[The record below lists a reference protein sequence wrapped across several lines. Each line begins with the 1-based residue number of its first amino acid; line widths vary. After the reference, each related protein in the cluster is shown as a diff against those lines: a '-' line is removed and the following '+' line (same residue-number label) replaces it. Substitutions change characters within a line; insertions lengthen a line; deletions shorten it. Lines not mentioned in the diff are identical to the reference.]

1 MQHEI
6 SIVSSGYRLC
16 LVYSLCHTGFLDNNI
31 AVEAGDDLP
40 SAEKH
45 AQAEQ
50 SAISEVDIYHNI
62 FSLVYIKC
70 LTAVFIFYL

>member
-16 LVYSLCHTGFLDNNI
+16 LVYSLCHTGFLDNNV
-31 AVEAGDDLP
+31 AVEASDDLS

-50 SAISEVDIYHNI
+50 SAISEVDSYYCI
-62 FSLVYIKC
+62 FGLVYIKN
-70 LTAVFIFYL
+70 FNGSFYF